1 MSSAT
6 TGHRRGKAVRDNVL
20 TAALNE
26 LLNVGVDG
34 VTVASVAE
42 AAGVHVTSI
51 YRRWRTREQLI
62 TDAVLN
68 HLDPLAIEVPDT
80 GTVRDDLIAL
90 LSALDAS
97 MSSPQNWALLRL
109 ATMPVEIDRLEEA
122 RRRITSERMAEVAT
136 ILERGVD
143 RGEISPGVDQ
153 RLALEAMYGPIH
165 ARRLLTHEQVDEA
178 YLEGLVDLFL
188 NGIRA
193 R

>member
-6 TGHRRGKAVRDNVL
+6 SGHRRGKAVRDGVL

-26 LLNVGVDG
+26 LLSVGVDG

-51 YRRWRTREQLI
+51 YRRWKTREQLI
-62 TDAVLN
+62 TDAVLS
-68 HLDPLAIEVPDT
+68 HLDPLSIEVPDT
-80 GTVRDDLIAL
+80 GSVRSDLVAL
-90 LSALDAS
+90 LSALDES

-122 RRRITSERMAEVAT
+122 RRRMTAERMDNVAV
-136 ILERGVD
+136 ILERGVE
-143 RGEISPGVDQ
+143 RGEIAPGVDH
-153 RLALEAMYGPIH
+153 RLALEAMYGPVY

>member
-1 MSSAT
+1 MSST
-6 TGHRRGKAVRDNVL
+6 TGGHRRGKAVRDNVL

-62 TDAVLN
+62 TDAVLS
-68 HLDPLAIEVPDT
+68 HLDPLSIDVPDT
-80 GTVRDDLIAL
+80 GSVRDDLIAL
-90 LSALDAS
+90 LASLDES

-109 ATMPVEIDRLEEA
+109 ATMPIEIDRLEEA
-122 RRRITSERMAEVAT
+122 RRRITDERMTEVAT
-136 ILERGVD
+136 ILERGVA
-143 RGEISPGVDQ
+143 RGEISPHVDH
-153 RLALEAMYGPIH
+153 RLALEAMYGPVY

-178 YLEGLVDLFL
+178 YLAGLVDLFL
-188 NGIRA
+188 DGIRA

>member
-6 TGHRRGKAVRDNVL
+6 SGHRRGKAVRDNVL

-68 HLDPLAIEVPDT
+68 HLDPLAIDVPDT
-80 GTVRDDLIAL
+80 GSVRDDLVAL
-90 LSALDAS
+90 LASLDES

-109 ATMPVEIDRLEEA
+109 ATMPIEIDRLEDA
-122 RRRITSERMAEVAT
+122 RRRITDERMAEVAT
-136 ILERGVD
+136 ILERGVA
-143 RGEISPGVDQ
+143 RGEISAGIDH
-153 RLALEAMYGPIH
+153 RLALEAMYGPIY

>member
-6 TGHRRGKAVRDNVL
+6 AGHRRGKAVRDNVL
-20 TAALNE
+20 SAALNE

-62 TDAVLN
+62 TDAVLS

-80 GTVRDDLIAL
+80 GSVRDDLIAL
-90 LSALDAS
+90 LAGLDES

-109 ATMPVEIDRLEEA
+109 ATMPIEIERLEEA
-122 RRRITSERMAEVAT
+122 RRRIADERMTEVAT
-136 ILERGVD
+136 ILDRGVE
-143 RGEISPGVDQ
+143 RGEIASGIDH
-153 RLALEAMYGPIH
+153 RLALEAMYGPIY
-165 ARRLLTHEQVDEA
+165 ARRLLAHEQVDEA